1 MWRTPEGWT
10 ARRYHLGTN
19 KGVFGTEVYAIYRAL
34 RILDQRQESGHRYVI
49 FVDSTSIIERIR
61 TDAFGPGQRFD
72 IATMEVC
79 SRILARENKVT
90 VRWVPAHYEIAGNE
104 KTDDFA
110 RATAE
115 GGSPEDTVSDEYR
128 WETSLSHMTRVATEA
143 RSRATAQW
151 IADHVEPE

>member
-1 MWRTPEGWT
+1 MGERAEALQTAHGWRRRGALWTDGSRRDSGGVGAACVWRTPEGWT

-34 RILDQRQESGHRYVI
+34 RILNQRQESGHRYVI

-79 SRILARENKVT
+79 SRILARENKVM
-90 VRWVPAHYEIAGNE
+90 VRWVPAHYELAGN
-104 KTDDFA
+104 
-110 RATAE
+110 
-115 GGSPEDTVSDEYR
+115 
-128 WETSLSHMTRVATEA
+128 
-143 RSRATAQW
+143 
-151 IADHVEPE
+151 